1 VINDRHTGSSF
12 ESFLAEEGILEEIEA
27 VAAKRV
33 ISWLLRH
40 NTAEVVPADVAL
52 YRLANSFDRE
62 AANRI

>member
-1 VINDRHTGSSF
+1 VTDAQRDRV
-12 ESFLAEEGILEEIEA
+12 IEA
-27 VAAKRV
+27 TVCAMLRATAVHIRK
-33 ISWLLRH
+33 LADKTRH